1 MASPIRNWTPDR
13 LMRLDGKTYVITGA
27 NSGIGFEAAKI
38 LAAKGGHVIMLCRDR
53 TRAEAAHRQIEMA
66 ISGSGKVE
74 LVLMDLGL
82 MASIREAA
90 DHVAARAAKI
100 DGLILNAG
108 IMAPP
113 VRQETADG
121 FEIQFGVNHLGHFL
135 LAGLLSARVKA
146 AQGRFVSVSSTM
158 HKHGARRI
166 RFEDLNWQTD
176 YHPAQGYAQ
185 SKLANVF
192 FIRELNKKLR
202 EAGRG
207 EAGYLA
213 HPGYAA
219 TALQTKET
227 RGAVKGLMKIGNALT
242 AQSAARGSWP
252 SVLAAADSEARPGLY
267 YGPTGPFELRGPV
280 GECKLAPHAQDDKG
294 AEKLW
299 AMSEALVGH
308 AWEF

>member
-1 MASPIRNWTPDR
+1 MVSPIRNWTPDR
-13 LMRLDGKTYVITGA
+13 LTRLDGKTYVITGA

-38 LAAKGGHVIMLCRDR
+38 LAGQGGHVIMLCRDR
-53 TRAEAAHRQIEMA
+53 SWADKARGQIESA
-66 ISGSGKVE
+66 VSGSGKVD

-82 MASIREAA
+82 MASVREGGEA
-90 DHVAARAAKI
+90 VAALTPKI

-113 VRQETADG
+113 ERQETADG
-121 FEIQFGVNHLGHFL
+121 FEMQIGVNHLGHFL
-135 LAGLLSARVKA
+135 LAGLLAEQVKA
-146 AQGRFVSVSSTM
+146 GKGRFVSVSSTM
-158 HKHGARRI
+158 HKYGARRI
-166 RFEDLNWQTD
+166 RFDDLNWKGG

-192 FIRELNKKLR
+192 FIRELNNRLR
-202 EAGRG
+202 AAGCA

-227 RGAVKGLMKIGNALT
+227 RGAVRGLMKLGNALT

-252 SVLAAADSEARPGLY
+252 TVLAAADSEAEAGVY
-267 YGPTGPFELRGPV
+267 YGPTGAFELRGPV
-280 GECKLAPHAQDDKG
+280 GVCKLAPHASDDDG
-294 AEKLW
+294 AARLW
-299 AMSEALVGH
+299 AMSEEAVGH
-308 AWEF
+308 RWDF

>member
-1 MASPIRNWTPDR
+1 MDSPIRNWTPDR
-13 LMRLDGKTYVITGA
+13 LTRLDGKRFVITGA

-38 LAAKGGHVIMLCRDR
+38 LVAKGGHVIMLCRDR
-53 TRAEAAHRQIEMA
+53 PRAELARGQIEA
-66 ISGSGKVE
+66 LISGGGKVD

-90 DHVAARAAKI
+90 DNVAARAPKI

-113 VRQETADG
+113 HRQETADG
-121 FEIQFGVNHLGHFL
+121 FEVQIGVNHLGHFL
-135 LAGLLSARVKA
+135 LAGLLSAQVSA
-146 AQGRFVSVSSTM
+146 AEGRFVSVSSTM
-158 HKHGARRI
+158 HKHGAKVI
-166 RFEDLNWQTD
+166 RFEDLNWQTG

-192 FIRELNKKLR
+192 FIRELNRRLGASGR
-202 EAGRG
+202 EA
-207 EAGYLA
+207 AGFLA

-252 SVLAAADSEARPGLY
+252 TVLAAADSEAEAGVY
-267 YGPTGPFELRGPV
+267 YGPTGAFELRGPV
-280 GECKLAPHAQDDKG
+280 GVCKLAPHAIDDDG
-294 AEKLW
+294 AAKLW
-299 AMSEALVGH
+299 AMSEEAVGH
-308 AWEF
+308 RWDF